1 MAETGQNDIR
11 GLQIEKIAVG
21 FADEENIFKQFLTNV
36 NTSNREIRWYQKT
49 AGFVDNVDTTGI
61 TASQI
66 ANAPYGAQF
75 VIAKQSWTRNTTNVR
90 KYAVESELISEEDIR
105 DSDPDVWGTTMR
117 DLVRAVEN
125 QVDIRIYGQ
134 LSGTFALSGTAAGTG
149 WGDATNGN
157 PIQDLLSG
165 SRLIRNQRYS
175 INDLVVIMNPLEY
188 QKLMVYLITTK
199 GSSIPAF
206 SSELAKDGVLMKLMN
221 NRIVVSANADQ
232 NTVIQFVPQRV
243 AKWHT
248 FTPIQTAVIN
258 DPGIGRKI
266 RVWEEGE
273 ISVTDINAGIALK
286 GC

>member
-1 MAETGQNDIR
+1 MVETGQSTIR
-11 GLQIEKIAVG
+11 GIDIQKVAVG
-21 FADEENIFKQFLTNV
+21 FADEENIFKQFLTV
-36 NTSNREIRWYQKT
+36 VPTSAREIRWYQKT
-49 AGFVDNVDTTGI
+49 AGFVDTTDTSGV

-66 ANAPYGAQF
+66 ANLPYGSQF
-75 VIAKQSWTRNTTNVR
+75 PIAKQSWTRNTTYVR
-90 KYAVESELISEEDIR
+90 KYAVESETVSEEDIK

-125 QVDIRIYGQ
+125 QVDVRIYGQ
-134 LSGTFALSGTAAGTG
+134 LSGSFALSGTAAGTG
-149 WGDATNGN
+149 WGDGTNGN

-175 INDLVVIMNPLEY
+175 VNDLVAIMNPLEY
-188 QKLMVYLITTK
+188 QKLMTYLITTK

-206 SSELAKDGVLMKLMN
+206 SSDLAKDGVLLRLMN
-221 NRIVVSANADQ
+221 NKIVVSANADQ

-243 AKWHT
+243 GKWHT
-248 FTPIQTAVIN
+248 FTGISTAVID
-258 DPGIGRKI
+258 DPGIGKKF

-273 ISVTDINAGIALK
+273 VTVTDINAGVSLK